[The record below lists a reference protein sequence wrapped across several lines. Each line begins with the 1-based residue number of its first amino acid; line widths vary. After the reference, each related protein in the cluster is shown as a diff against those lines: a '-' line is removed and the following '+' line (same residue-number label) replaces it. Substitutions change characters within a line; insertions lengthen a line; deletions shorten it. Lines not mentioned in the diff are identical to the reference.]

1 VPKTTMFLG
10 SGVSDAHMDWQRWRL
25 FWNQGKD
32 GYNEDDKYDSSR
44 IWTEK
49 RSDLKRWDVH
59 KSWSQG

>member
-1 VPKTTMFLG
+1 MFLG

-49 RSDLKRWDVH
+49 RSDLKR
-59 KSWSQG
+59 